1 MPSSVSVVCSR
12 ASVCGS
18 ATVAIAYAATSYPA
32 SSIAATIAA
41 ASSGS
46 PVTVTVSPSRSTSTD
61 STPCSCETSPS
72 IARWQCAQE
81 TPGTLYLRVVIGRS
95 FSSRYR
101 SKYPS
106 RVYHMNRA
114 GSLWGSA
121 IQATLHCLTGCAI
134 GEVLGMIIATAL
146 AWGNAAS
153 IGISVV
159 LAFLFGYALTLRPM
173 IAAGVPLRRAS
184 RLAVASDTLSILT
197 MEIVDNAF
205 ILVVPGALAAG
216 LADGLFWWSLAL
228 S

>member
-1 MPSSVSVVCSR
+1 
-12 ASVCGS
+12 
-18 ATVAIAYAATSYPA
+18 
-32 SSIAATIAA
+32 
-41 ASSGS
+41 
-46 PVTVTVSPSRSTSTD
+46 
-61 STPCSCETSPS
+61 
-72 IARWQCAQE
+72 
-81 TPGTLYLRVVIGRS
+81 
-95 FSSRYR
+95 
-101 SKYPS
+101 
-106 RVYHMNRA
+106 MNRA

-228 S
+228 SLVTAFLLTVPVNRWLIARGRGHAVLHEMHAH